1 MVYIHNMGVYVL
13 IGLVRGMLPY
23 FPSILM
29 SNYQLTRH
37 VQKINGGSFI
47 ACQIFNLFKMKY

>member
-1 MVYIHNMGVYVL
+1 MGVYAL
-13 IGLVRGMLPY
+13 IGLVWGILPY

-47 ACQIFNLFKMKY
+47 ACQIYNLFKMKY